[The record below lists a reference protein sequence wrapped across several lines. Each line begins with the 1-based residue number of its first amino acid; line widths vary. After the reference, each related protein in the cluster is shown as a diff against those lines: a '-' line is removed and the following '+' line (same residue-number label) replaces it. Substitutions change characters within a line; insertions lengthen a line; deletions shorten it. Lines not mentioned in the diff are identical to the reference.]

1 MIDADRL
8 AHEELTNPDV
18 INTLISWWGE
28 SIRSN
33 DGQIDRRAIGE
44 IVFNSLGEL
53 SRLEGLLYPRI
64 HRKREK
70 LVNRYEADPAVCAIV
85 LDTPKLFE
93 AGLDKICD
101 VVVFVDAPRSE
112 RLRRVMTQRGWTEEE
127 FNKRENLQKPLDKKK
142 ASADHIVANHS
153 GAADIR
159 PQVQRILASVIPK
172 K

>member
-18 INTLISWWGE
+18 ISTLISWWGE

-33 DGQIDRRAIGE
+33 DGQIDRRAVGE
-44 IVFNSLGEL
+44 IVFNSPGEL

-64 HRKREK
+64 HRRREI
-70 LVNRYEADPAVCAIV
+70 LMEGYEADHAVCAVV

-101 VVVFVDAPRSE
+101 VVVFVDAQRSE
-112 RLRRVMTQRGWTEEE
+112 RLRRVIAQRGWTEEE
-127 FNKRENLQKPLDKKK
+127 FNKRENLQEPLDKKK

-153 GAADIR
+153 GTSDIC
-159 PQVQRILASVIPK
+159 PQVQRILASVITQK
-172 K
+172 